1 MARRE
6 HDESERIVRQATEAW
21 VRLKKD
27 KSWTD
32 WIAVGEGMMIGRQ
45 QAMHEA
51 GTNQPKGRG
60 FNVVFGKWLKDHKFD
75 DMDESDRAKL
85 FKIMESRAEVEAWR
99 ETLTL
104 TDKMRLNHPSS
115 VYRKWKGASEVG
127 DEPKENKQRRLVPQ
141 AKAEQLQARVDEL
154 LQELEQLRERITE
167 LEQENANLHDRL
179 DKAAKPSKPTPN
191 LKGKER
197 KTEPASKAETD
208 PLTQLGDDFTRAVF
222 GNQSKRPKARR

>member
-6 HDESERIVRQATEAW
+6 DDSDRIVRQATEAW
-21 VRLKKD
+21 ERLKTD

-32 WIAVGEGMMIGRQ
+32 WVAVGEGMMIGRQ

-51 GTNQPKGRG
+51 GTNQPKGKG
-60 FNVVFGKWLKDHKFD
+60 FNMAFGKWLKDHELD

-85 FKIMESRAEVEAWR
+85 FKIMEHRGEVEQWR

-104 TDKMRLNHPSS
+104 TQRMSLNHPSS
-115 VYRKWKGASEVG
+115 VYRKWKGASVVG
-127 DEPKENKQRRLVPQ
+127 EEPKEKKQRRLVPQ
-141 AKAEQLQARVDEL
+141 DTVVKLEERIVQLQKQIDEL
-154 LQELEQLRERITE
+154 TERIKE
-167 LEQENANLHDRL
+167 LEQENTGLQDRL
-179 DKAAKPSKPTPN
+179 DKAAKPSKPTP
-191 LKGKER
+191 KGKER